1 MKTNMLVKVPLQAYY
16 KILCLF
22 HKAFQPGSRSPHLSQ
37 KGLELEEMQLKEA
50 KLKYDLLVVRHE
62 LEEIEMEEQ
71 LSALQ
76 QKSRDLQLW
85 ELELQ
90 LGGLRKLGPDEIG
103 VEIVKFEQAFLKVH
117 TFTWLIYTM
126 RFCAL
131 LSIGIWTS
139 FSLPPACALVPEG
152 TCGAVPPACAL
163 VPEGTCG
170 AVPPACALVPEG
182 TCGAVPPACGLVPE
196 GTCGAVPPAC
206 ALVPEGT

>member
-1 MKTNMLVKVPLQAYY
+1 MNTNMLVIVPVQTYY

-22 HKAFQPGSRSPHLSQ
+22 HKAFEPGCCSPHSSQ

-76 QKSRDLQLW
+76 QRSRDLQLW
-85 ELELQ
+85 EVELQ

-103 VEIVKFEQAFLKVH
+103 RELVKLEQAFLKVH

-131 LSIGIWTS
+131 LSIGFWTS

-152 TCGAVPPACAL
+152 T
-163 VPEGTCG
+163 
-170 AVPPACALVPEG
+170 
-182 TCGAVPPACGLVPE
+182 
-196 GTCGAVPPAC
+196 
-206 ALVPEGT
+206 